1 MVDLNTLIWAIIN
14 FLVLLSI
21 PIAIIIVFVKFHRR
35 LNRIEEEISR
45 IAAKVEKERN

>member
-1 MVDLNTLIWAIIN
+1 MVALNTLIWAIIN

-35 LNRIEEEISR
+35 LNRIQNCGKSGER
-45 IAAKVEKERN
+45 AKFI